1 MADAR
6 FTTDSPDPA
15 AGAGRRAH
23 PLAVR
28 RARAYAL
35 DAVGYLG
42 VAAATVPLG
51 MLVRTVGG
59 EPSRAVVLALS
70 AIPPLVATVWAAR
83 AESST
88 RGATWG
94 KRRLGLRVVADED
107 SARLPFGQALVR
119 NAAKIGVPWQLG
131 HTVAVGAAF
140 GGFDEADPLTIA
152 ATAVTYP
159 LLAVMIGT
167 VTLGSGRGI
176 HDRLAQAHVTTVVG
190 PPPDTH

>member
-70 AIPPLVATVWAAR
+70 AIPPLVATAWAAR

-107 SARLPFGQALVR
+107 SARLPFGRALVR
-119 NAAKIGVPWQLG
+119 NAA
-131 HTVAVGAAF
+131 
-140 GGFDEADPLTIA
+140 
-152 ATAVTYP
+152 
-159 LLAVMIGT
+159 
-167 VTLGSGRGI
+167 
-176 HDRLAQAHVTTVVG
+176 
-190 PPPDTH
+190 